1 LALLKAQSFSQENPH
16 LKCCPVPGGLPP
28 SPRVVL
34 LGETGVGKSTLGNR
48 LFGKK
53 PGMCAMGN
61 SLINQTSPS
70 FGVGNTWISH
80 TNETAWIA
88 GPWLGDYKS
97 GHCHTLIDT
106 PGIGDSEDRDCI
118 HGAVIGEAVKNLS
131 PIDAFIVIFKGTN
144 TRFTKPLQEQLSF
157 YEELFGQDFWKRVVI
172 EISFWRHREDDKEER
187 LDDREIDEGKL
198 AHDLNYQLK
207 KKFAL
212 QFEIP
217 VVFVDPMYSDKRGRR
232 NPEEKEAFKNETE
245 KLWKFV
251 SSGRSYVCHGH
262 CKSPG
267 FLEGKPTLMSE
278 NRINARIG
286 DKIVLDFKVWF
297 SGCNGTGSRSY
308 NIFKDGVKVFA
319 VVDEQGEKDKSDLPK
334 KLIKNENTPLNMDV
348 YDKCSQL
355 MGTREEC
362 NIELSK
368 YKNVK
373 VVFAKTEADAFGSYY
388 VVNDEG
394 RSEEVLIKKRVDGS
408 YTQWTE
414 WGPWDTV
421 KQAKERTRVCT
432 PPVNGG
438 ASCESLGPAVEQCS
452 QGDDCAVPSVLGR
465 WTDWMCQQEC
475 YNPNKQAM
483 TTEIRTRTCTDGTPM
498 HPTQNCNTY
507 ATRETS
513 GNPCS
518 GKTAVKMCPQM
529 VTLTTKPCSGYYD
542 GTDDNVQFEFRN
554 GYTSTPRETCMTDFL
569 SKSGSEHVAGRTDR
583 WLGSKLMSCSKDRFR
598 PIESL
603 EFRFHTNTW
612 GWNLHHDQVKFCQVV
627 ATFGS
632 PGVPGYSK
640 WEWNGASTNVDYIG
654 YYNSRGNWKTMTQIA
669 GTKMT
674 LG

>member
-1 LALLKAQSFSQENPH
+1 
-16 LKCCPVPGGLPP
+16 V
-28 SPRVVL
+28 
-34 LGETGVGKSTLGNR
+34 
-48 LFGKK
+48 
-53 PGMCAMGN
+53 
-61 SLINQTSPS
+61 
-70 FGVGNTWISH
+70 
-80 TNETAWIA
+80 
-88 GPWLGDYKS
+88 
-97 GHCHTLIDT
+97 
-106 PGIGDSEDRDCI
+106 
-118 HGAVIGEAVKNLS
+118 
-131 PIDAFIVIFKGTN
+131 
-144 TRFTKPLQEQLSF
+144 
-157 YEELFGQDFWKRVVI
+157 
-172 EISFWRHREDDKEER
+172 
-187 LDDREIDEGKL
+187 
-198 AHDLNYQLK
+198 
-207 KKFAL
+207 
-212 QFEIP
+212 
-217 VVFVDPMYSDKRGRR
+217 
-232 NPEEKEAFKNETE
+232 
-245 KLWKFV
+245 
-251 SSGRSYVCHGH
+251 
-262 CKSPG
+262 
-267 FLEGKPTLMSE
+267 
-278 NRINARIG
+278 
-286 DKIVLDFKVWF
+286 VLDFKVWF

-308 NIFKDGVKVFA
+308 DIFKDGVKIFA
-319 VVDEQGEKDKSDLPK
+319 VVDEQGEKDKSDKPK
-334 KLIKNENTPLNMDV
+334 DLIKNENTPLNMDV

-355 MGTREEC
+355 IGSREEC

-394 RSEEVLIKKRVDGS
+394 RSEEVLIKKMVDGS

-465 WTDWMCQQEC
+465 WSEWMCQQEC

-507 ATRETS
+507 STRETS

-554 GYTSTPRETCMTDFL
+554 GYTSNPRETCMTDFL
-569 SKSGSEHVAGRTDR
+569 GKDGSEHVAGRTDR

-640 WEWNGASTNVDYIG
+640 WEWNGASTNVHYDG
-654 YYNSRGNWKTMTQIA
+654 YYNSRGNWNTMTQIA
-669 GTKMT
+669 GKGFLELNTDLYGNDIRLPAGIEVGSWEACARLAAGTPGGKFWT
-674 LG
+674 WLEKGNKHCYVKSSDSGRRHYAGAISGDIHCVN